1 MKQMIRKI
9 INNKLII
16 LTAIISIL
24 VAYSPYMQKDLVI
37 GSDWSFHLIRIETL
51 ASALARG
58 EFPVKFHSDLCYG
71 FGYGVGFFYSN
82 LFLYIPAVLINMG
95 FSLEVAYKL
104 LAGLIFLSLYI
115 GMFSAIWE
123 MTYNKY
129 VSATAATTYVL
140 SVSVLESFYQH
151 FALGRSLALIFIPMA
166 LCGMY
171 LVISRDRGRRLLEI
185 GFIGLIYSH
194 ALSTIL
200 TVVVCA
206 IFLLVLFREWIS
218 DRRKWESLLLA
229 VGVVSLMTAAYWI
242 PLLEQWT
249 AQEYR
254 ASQPWTYVD
263 ENVIPVFELLS
274 DYAIGR
280 LLLCLS
286 LLLGFWILERACE
299 KKVKVFYF
307 TGIGFSL
314 ITVVYHFWHIFRN
327 VFKFLQFPYRLFS
340 LSTVLI
346 IIALALWLDSFHLK
360 KIWLKICMIILLV
373 VNVGYAYQYMEGRI
387 NELEDLG
394 YRTLHEEIAGLGAGE
409 EWLPVQTTREYLK
422 NPTIAKNSN
431 GTSIEGKRIDNCF
444 VFTSEENAEYC
455 DIPFVWY
462 KGFCALTEDGKEL
475 QVSQVPET
483 GLARVN
489 TENLSASSKITV
501 WYRGTWLQNVAYL
514 ISFAAS
520 LIWIFFTLYKKIR
533 GLSKYGEF
541 KK

>member
-1 MKQMIRKI
+1 MKQMIKKI
-9 INNKLII
+9 IDNKLII

-95 FSLEVAYKL
+95 VSLEVAYKL
-104 LAGLIFLSLYI
+104 LAGLIFLFLYI

-129 VSATAATTYVL
+129 VSAAAATTYVL

-171 LVISRDRGRRLLEI
+171 LVISRDQGRGLLEI

-194 ALSTIL
+194 VLSTAL

-206 IFLLVLFREWIS
+206 IFLLVMYREWIS
-218 DRRKWESLLLA
+218 DRRKWKSLLLA

-263 ENVIPVFELLS
+263 ENVIPVFDLLS
-274 DYAIGR
+274 DHAIGR

-307 TGIGFSL
+307 TGIGFFL

-373 VNVGYAYQYMEGRI
+373 VNMCYAYQYMAGRI

-431 GTSIEGKRIDNCF
+431 GTSIEGKRVDNCF
-444 VFTSEENAEYC
+444 VFTFGENAEYC
-455 DIPFVWY
+455 DVPFVWY
-462 KGFCALTEDGKEL
+462 RGFCALTEDGKEL

-483 GLARVN
+483 GLVRVN
-489 TENLSASSKITV
+489 TENLSASSEITV

-514 ISFAAS
+514 ISFVAS
-520 LIWIFFTLYKKIR
+520 LSWIFFTLYKRI
-533 GLSKYGEF
+533 